1 MLSGIL
7 GIPESEV
14 VKEYYVT
21 KAGQSYPE
29 PPEGFQLKKR
39 ARHVI
44 SETQRVE
51 ASLSLLQEM
60 PENAARQFGS
70 LMNASHESCRD
81 DYEISCPELEA
92 LVAAG
97 RQAGSFGS
105 RLTGAGFGGC
115 TVNLIPAGTA
125 SEFMQEINRQYYE
138 PRGLTDYRDNQFEFK
153 PASGAG
159 LLIS

>member
-1 MLSGIL
+1 
-7 GIPESEV
+7 
-14 VKEYYVT
+14 
-21 KAGQSYPE
+21 
-29 PPEGFQLKKR
+29 LKKR

-44 SETQRVE
+44 SETRRVE
-51 ASLSLLQEM
+51 ASLSLLKEM
-60 PENAARQFGS
+60 PEDAAIRFGS
-70 LMNASHESCRD
+70 FMNASHESCRD

-97 RQAGSFGS
+97 RRAGSFGS

-125 SEFMQEINRQYYE
+125 PEFMQEINRHYYE
-138 PRGLTDYRDNQFEFK
+138 PRNLAAYTDNQFEFK

-159 LLIS
+159 LLIR